1 MIDLLSEDLKHSEKY
16 KGCSIDVWRDDR
28 RGCYL
33 AELYAPVRNRMLM
46 QQRQAFSD
54 IQSAVAY
61 MREQID
67 KYYSQGWYKGCI
79 IDVWFDLRLG
89 CYLAELYVP
98 MQSEMVLQESLPFP
112 DTQSAL
118 AYMRAQI
125 DKYYL
130 NEVIHQ
136 PQSR

>member
-28 RGCYL
+28 RRCYL

-46 QQRQAFSD
+46 QQRQPFSD

-61 MREQID
+61 MKEQID
-67 KYYSQGWYKGCI
+67 KYYSQGWYRDCI
-79 IDVWFDLRLG
+79 IDVWFELRLG

-98 MQSEMVLQESLPFP
+98 VHEEMVLQESLPFP

-125 DKYYL
+125 DKL
-130 NEVIHQ
+130 
-136 PQSR
+136 SF

>member
-1 MIDLLSEDLKHSEKY
+1 MIDLLSKDLKHSERY

-28 RGCYL
+28 RRCYL

-46 QQRQAFSD
+46 QQRQPFSD

-61 MREQID
+61 MKEQID
-67 KYYSQGWYKGCI
+67 KYYSRGWYRDCI
-79 IDVWFDLRLG
+79 IDVWFELRLG

-98 MQSEMVLQESLPFP
+98 MHEEMVLQESLPFP
-112 DTQSAL
+112 DIQSAL
-118 AYMRAQI
+118 ASMREQI

-130 NEVIHQ
+130 NEVRQ
-136 PQSR
+136 

>member
-1 MIDLLSEDLKHSEKY
+1 MIDLLSKDLKHSEKY
-16 KGCSIDVWRDDR
+16 FGCSIDVWRDDR

-61 MREQID
+61 MKEQID

-98 MQSEMVLQESLPFP
+98 MHEEMVLQESLPFP
-112 DTQSAL
+112 DIQSAL
-118 AYMRAQI
+118 ASMREQI
-125 DKYYL
+125 DKL
-130 NEVIHQ
+130 
-136 PQSR
+136 SF

>member
-1 MIDLLSEDLKHSEKY
+1 MIDLLSKDLKHSEKY
-16 KGCSIDVWRDDR
+16 KGCIIDVWRDDR
-28 RGCYL
+28 RCCYL

-54 IQSAVAY
+54 IHSALAY

-98 MQSEMVLQESLPFP
+98 VENLMVLQESLPFS
-112 DTQSAL
+112 DIHSAL
-118 AYMRAQI
+118 AYMREQI

-130 NEVIHQ
+130 K
-136 PQSR
+136 

>member
-16 KGCSIDVWRDDR
+16 FGCSIDVWRDDR
-28 RGCYL
+28 RRCYL

-61 MREQID
+61 MKKQID

-79 IDVWFDLRLG
+79 IDVWFELRLG

-98 MQSEMVLQESLPFP
+98 VQSEMVLQESLPFP

-125 DKYYL
+125 DKL
-130 NEVIHQ
+130 
-136 PQSR
+136 SF